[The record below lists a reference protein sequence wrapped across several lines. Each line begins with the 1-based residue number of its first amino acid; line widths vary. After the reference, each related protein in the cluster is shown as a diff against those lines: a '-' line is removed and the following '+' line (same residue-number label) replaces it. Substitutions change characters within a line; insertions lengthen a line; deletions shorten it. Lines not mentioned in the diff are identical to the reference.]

1 MNSRT
6 GDTEFRIG
14 DLLNNTFRIEA
25 ILGSG
30 GTSEVFRARNEI
42 SGRLVALKVL
52 KAEFADKE
60 DFLVLMKREE
70 EMRDIR
76 HHAVVG
82 YSENHRTA
90 DGHVYLVMDYV
101 DGPSLEDKMKAGGM
115 PPEELLIVGRR
126 VAEGL
131 QAAHERR
138 IVHRDLS
145 PDNIIL
151 KNGDPAA
158 AVIIDF
164 GIAKDANPGAK
175 TIVGT
180 EFAGKFSYAAPEQFG
195 GMADA
200 RTDIYALGMT
210 LLATFRGKSP
220 RLGGSLI
227 EMLEVK
233 KQAVDL
239 TDVPQPFAGLLARML
254 DPSPAARFQSCQ
266 EILDEID
273 RITGVAPAKG
283 SKSGAGSLP
292 PGLLGLPSSE
302 PAPRS
307 NEKPEPPKKNKPA
320 KAKPEPKGK
329 RSLLPGLLAVL
340 LLVAL
345 GAGGWFF
352 YSTQIASRLPLA
364 DPFVLTAERGEI
376 GGPVLNGTVPTQEM
390 LDSLVQRATR
400 QNGSQNLSLARGDI
414 SEGWP
419 TAVASVLNAVDALNS
434 YNLRVDGN
442 SITISG
448 HTTDAGVNE
457 SLQQFLRTASLP
469 DGMQLSG
476 QIDFIPPILPV
487 AEVQA
492 IVETASD
499 CGALQLIS
507 PPGGGYGIDDTIE
520 IAGTLSGPEARQDL
534 FDLLSSVAE
543 GRDISIT
550 TELLNPALCVIEGQL
565 PNLPS
570 QGIEVALEFG
580 ATGNPN
586 PSGEFFV
593 GENPVIDVVLPAS
606 LQDGYL
612 YVSIIDVTGSVFH
625 LLPNVARPDNSVANL
640 RNGQSGAV
648 PIRVAY
654 PRSEA
659 ASDKIAFLVDD
670 SLLGKSKVLVLHSA
684 TPIFDTFRPIS
695 ESAEGY
701 AEALKQV
708 NSGGGVTIDA
718 LDSRLLTLSVPG

>member
-14 DLLNNTFRIEA
+14 DVLNNTFRIEA
-25 ILGSG
+25 CLGSG

-52 KAEFADKE
+52 KAELADKE

-101 DGPSLEDKMKAGGM
+101 EGPSLEDKMKAGGM
-115 PPEELLIVGRR
+115 SAEDLLIVGRR

-131 QAAHERR
+131 QAAHDRR

-151 KNGDPAA
+151 KNGDPAK

-210 LLATFRGKSP
+210 LLATYRGKSP

-233 KQAVDL
+233 KQEVDL
-239 TDVPQPFAGLLARML
+239 QDVPQPFAGLLARML
-254 DPSPAARFQSCQ
+254 APAPADRFQSCQ

-273 RITGVAPAKG
+273 RITGKTLATSTAT
-283 SKSGAGSLP
+283 GAGSLP
-292 PGLLGLPSSE
+292 PGLLGLPGTEPEPVSSE
-302 PAPRS
+302 KS
-307 NEKPEPPKKNKPA
+307 VPPKVNKPA
-320 KAKPEPKGK
+320 KAKPEPKKK
-329 RSLLPGLLAVL
+329 RSLLPRLLVVL
-340 LLVAL
+340 LVGAL

-352 YSTQIASRLPLA
+352 YSTQIASRLPFA
-364 DPFVLTAERGEI
+364 DPYVLTAERGEI
-376 GGPVLNGTVPTQEM
+376 GGPVLNGNVPTQEM
-390 LDSLVQRATR
+390 LDSLTERAAR

-419 TAVASVLNAVDALNS
+419 SAVAEVLSAADVLNS
-434 YNLRVDGN
+434 YKLRVEGN
-442 SITISG
+442 NITISG

-457 SLQQFLRTASLP
+457 NVQQFLRTASLP
-469 DGMQLSG
+469 DGMQVSG
-476 QIDFIPPILPV
+476 RIDFVPPILPV
-487 AEVQA
+487 AEVRA
-492 IVETASD
+492 IIDTAAD

-507 PPGGGYGIDDTIE
+507 APGESYEIDDTIE
-520 IAGTLSGPEARQDL
+520 VGGTLSSPESRQDL
-534 FDLLSSVAE
+534 FDSLNAVAE

-570 QGIEVALEFG
+570 RGIEVALEFG
-580 ATGNPN
+580 ATGHPN

-593 GENPVIDVVLPAS
+593 GENPVIDVVLPAN

-625 LLPNVARPDNSVANL
+625 LLPNVARPENSVAKL
-640 RNGQSGAV
+640 RNGKSGTV

-659 ASDKIAFLVDD
+659 APDKIAFLVDD
-670 SLLGKSKVLVLHSA
+670 SLLGKSKVLVLHTA

-708 NSGGGVTIDA
+708 NSNGEVTIDA